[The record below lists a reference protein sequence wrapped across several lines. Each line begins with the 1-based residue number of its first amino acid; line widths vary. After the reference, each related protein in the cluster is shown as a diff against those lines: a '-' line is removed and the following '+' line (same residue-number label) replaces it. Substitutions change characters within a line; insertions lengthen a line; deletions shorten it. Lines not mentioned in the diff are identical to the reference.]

1 MGRVLVSD
9 VSCHLG
15 SSNAHVRKKA
25 ALALIRILKRVP
37 EFVEDHTSS
46 IVMLLKDRFH
56 GVLIAAIQLVA
67 DVLSL
72 QADLS
77 TKIIQIVPSL
87 VKMLRNL
94 LNLGYSPEHD
104 VSGIADPFLQVKLL
118 RVLAVFGKNDARRHS
133 RPRAPSLAS
142 LRWAPYL
149 AP

>member
-67 DVLSL
+67 DVS
-72 QADLS
+72 S
-77 TKIIQIVPSL
+77 SIISC
-87 VKMLRNL
+87 RT
-94 LNLGYSPEHD
+94 S
-104 VSGIADPFLQVKLL
+104 AC
-118 RVLAVFGKNDARRHS
+118 RVAGKAQRGGRKE
-133 RPRAPSLAS
+133 RIG
-142 LRWAPYL
+142 
-149 AP
+149 

>member
-1 MGRVLVSD
+1 
-9 VSCHLG
+9 
-15 SSNAHVRKKA
+15 
-25 ALALIRILKRVP
+25 
-37 EFVEDHTSS
+37 
-46 IVMLLKDRFH
+46 VMLLKDRFH

-104 VSGIADPFLQVKLL
+104 VSGIADPFLQACLSS
-118 RVLAVFGKNDARRHS
+118 ARYFHLFHLGQV
-133 RPRAPSLAS
+133 AEGACS
-142 LRWAPYL
+142 LRKK
-149 AP
+149 

>member
-1 MGRVLVSD
+1 
-9 VSCHLG
+9 
-15 SSNAHVRKKA
+15 
-25 ALALIRILKRVP
+25 
-37 EFVEDHTSS
+37 
-46 IVMLLKDRFH
+46 MLLKDRFH

-104 VSGIADPFLQVKLL
+104 VSGIADPFFAGQV
-118 RVLAVFGKNDARRHS
+118 AEGAC
-133 RPRAPSLAS
+133 SL
-142 LRWAPYL
+142 WKK
-149 AP
+149 

>member
-1 MGRVLVSD
+1 MGNLATADMSRVLTSD
-9 VSCHLG
+9 VSYHLR

-37 EFVEDHTSS
+37 ELVEDHTVS

-72 QADLS
+72 RADLS
-77 TKIIQIVPSL
+77 TKIIHIVPSL

-104 VSGIADPFLQVKLL
+104 VSGIADPFLQACSIIFRIFHVQLL
-118 RVLAVFGKNDARRHS
+118 GQVAKGACSLGKE
-133 RPRAPSLAS
+133 
-142 LRWAPYL
+142 
-149 AP
+149 

>member
-1 MGRVLVSD
+1 VGNLATADMGRVLVSD

-67 DVLSL
+67 DVS
-72 QADLS
+72 S
-77 TKIIQIVPSL
+77 SIIS
-87 VKMLRNL
+87 
-94 LNLGYSPEHD
+94 
-104 VSGIADPFLQVKLL
+104 
-118 RVLAVFGKNDARRHS
+118 
-133 RPRAPSLAS
+133 
-142 LRWAPYL
+142 
-149 AP
+149 